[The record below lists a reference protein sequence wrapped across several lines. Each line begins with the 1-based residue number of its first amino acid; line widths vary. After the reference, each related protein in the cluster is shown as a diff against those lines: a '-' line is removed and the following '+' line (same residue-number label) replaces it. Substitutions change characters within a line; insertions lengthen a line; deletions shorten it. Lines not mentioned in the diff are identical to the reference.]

1 MKVEVALIEVAV
13 GCVGVIVGEEVDAA
27 AGGLCEGVA
36 GVGEPEKGEKGESQG
51 EGAGAVEDAAGA
63 ESGIGWWRVE
73 DLRAGSRA

>member
-27 AGGLCEGVA
+27 AG
-36 GVGEPEKGEKGESQG
+36 
-51 EGAGAVEDAAGA
+51 A